1 MTDWTCREQVFGISL
16 RRPLQVNGLFPETTA
31 TEEREKEG
39 RKRFLGTDRHLDRV
53 GTMVC

>member
-1 MTDWTCREQVFGISL
+1 MTDWTCREQVFGIKL